1 MFEICNLGQNICKL
15 FHILAHIPF
24 ITSKAELYSYHQK
37 VNVRVASRVAKRL
50 ILNKAGLFEDN
61 FFWEGVNLTSL
72 QPPFIFQE
80 KLI

>member
-24 ITSKAELYSYHQK
+24 ITSKTELYLFHQK

-50 ILNKAGLFEDN
+50 NLNKAGLLRIVFSEQ
-61 FFWEGVNLTSL
+61 GS
-72 QPPFIFQE
+72 I
-80 KLI
+80 